1 MECSSQYYTFLFPV
15 LLPQKMF
22 HLTLACGVS
31 LTISNI
37 PLHLVV
43 ITLQRFRLHIS
54 FLVFLYWEAHE
65 IQQSAAL
72 MQIQLKLNIVDT
84 AGS

>member
-1 MECSSQYYTFLFPV
+1 MFLTILHIFVSSSP
-15 LLPQKMF
+15 PQKMF

-72 MQIQLKLNIVDT
+72 MQIYSSN
-84 AGS
+84 